1 MWASGMWDGVWPSPS
16 WPGRFLTAEPSGKSL
31 NSNVLK
37 QLLSALCV
45 QSTEASVEEVGN
57 EGKEGKNLV

>member
-1 MWASGMWDGVWPSPS
+1 M
-16 WPGRFLTAEPSGKSL
+16 LAEDIRHPD
-31 NSNVLK
+31 SNVLK